1 MARKTTPGH
10 DGDLPT
16 GEQIDACRQC
26 ELWEHATRGVA
37 GEGPVGAR
45 MLVVGEQPGHEEDLA
60 GRPFVG
66 PAGALLRAL
75 LDEAGLP
82 AGEVFITNAVKHFYF
97 ELRGKRRIHKTPLQ
111 RHVAACRDWLEREIV
126 RLQPTII
133 VTLGT
138 TALGAVLGRRISIAE
153 ARKSELQLPSGVR
166 VVATYHPSAVLR
178 APDEVARTTLRALLL
193 ADLRRAARL
202 AAD

>member
-1 MARKTTPGH
+1 MARKTTPGN

-16 GEQIDACRQC
+16 GEGIDACRQC
-26 ELWEHATRGVA
+26 ELWKHATQGVA
-37 GEGPVGAR
+37 GEGPADAR
-45 MLVVGEQPGHEEDLA
+45 VLVVGEQPGHEEDLA

-66 PAGALLRAL
+66 PAGALLREL

-82 AGEVFITNAVKHFYF
+82 AAQVFITNAVKHFYF

-111 RHVAACRDWLEREIV
+111 RHVAACHDWLEREIA

-153 ARKSELQLPSGVR
+153 ARKSELRLPSGVR
-166 VVATYHPSAVLR
+166 VVPTYHPSAVLR
-178 APDEVARTTLRALLL
+178 APDETAREGLRALLR
-193 ADLRRAARL
+193 ADLLRAARL
-202 AAD
+202 VAR